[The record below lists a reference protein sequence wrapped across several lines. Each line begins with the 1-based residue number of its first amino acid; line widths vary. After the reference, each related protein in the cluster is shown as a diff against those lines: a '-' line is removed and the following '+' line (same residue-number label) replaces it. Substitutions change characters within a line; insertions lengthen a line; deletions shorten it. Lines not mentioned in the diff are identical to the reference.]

1 MDANPDMLLP
11 LPTNPDMLLPLPTD
25 FGCSHYRETHWLLS
39 LPTDFGCSQ
48 QLLLPLPTDFGCSHY
63 RETHWLLSIPTDSL
77 LSLRRDF
84 RLLAIMRCHN
94 MCTRVPLLWAR
105 QHHWIDVRG
114 QTYLVSPCRL
124 QNTSF
129 RMVKLYHRSP
139 NGHPA
144 RLPFGYI
151 PTPGIQTL
159 HMSTPWIRYTPGSL
173 LKFQLL

>member
-1 MDANPDMLLP
+1 LTIPSRLDCCQSTDRLLGCCHYRQTFVAHSNCCCHCRQTLVALTTERLIGCCQYRQTP
-11 LPTNPDMLLPLPTD
+11 
-25 FGCSHYRETHWLLS
+25 CSHYGETSDALTTERL
-39 LPTDFGCSQ
+39 Q
-48 QLLLPLPTDFGCSHY
+48 
-63 RETHWLLSIPTDSL
+63 
-77 LSLRRDF
+77 
-84 RLLAIMRCHN
+84 LLAIMRCHN

-151 PTPGIQTL
+151 HSWDTNITHVHSLDTVHSRLTPGISAFIVRR
-159 HMSTPWIRYTPGSL
+159 HSL
-173 LKFQLL
+173 L